1 MKTMT
6 NIEVYID
13 MIGTSRWSAERLGNN
28 QIRLGDCIC
37 AFFNENRFSFD
48 NHPYCDNSVMERVYQ
63 NGRPL
68 GFKLTLPGFGWTNEK
83 YQSAQDAIR
92 EKPEE
97 FLLDAAWFASNIISR
112 LVEKLDDIGFTI
124 RICISYPGN
133 FMPDGLR
140 TIYDSRKDII
150 DWRK

>member
-1 MKTMT
+1 
-6 NIEVYID
+6 
-13 MIGTSRWSAERLGNN
+13 MIGTSRWSDKKLGRN

-37 AFFNENRFSFD
+37 AFFNEKGFSFD
-48 NHPYCDNSVMERVYQ
+48 NHPYCENSIMERVYS

-68 GFKLTLPGFGWTNEK
+68 GFKLTLPGFGWTNEIH
-83 YQSAQDAIR
+83 QNAQDAIR

-112 LVEKLDDIGFTI
+112 LVEKLDDIGFAI
-124 RICISYPGN
+124 SIGISYPGN
-133 FMPDGLR
+133 SLDGGLR

>member
-1 MKTMT
+1 MT

-13 MIGTSRWSAERLGNN
+13 IIGTSRCSDKKLGRNH
-28 QIRLGDCIC
+28 IRLGECISG
-37 AFFNENRFSFD
+37 FFAENGFSFD
-48 NHPYCDNSVMERVYQ
+48 NHPYCNNSIMERVYN

-68 GFKLTLPGFGWTNEK
+68 GFKLTLPGFGWSYEMSQN
-83 YQSAQDAIR
+83 ARDAIR

-112 LVEKLDDIGFTI
+112 LVEKLDDIEFSI
-124 RICISYPGN
+124 RIGISYPGN